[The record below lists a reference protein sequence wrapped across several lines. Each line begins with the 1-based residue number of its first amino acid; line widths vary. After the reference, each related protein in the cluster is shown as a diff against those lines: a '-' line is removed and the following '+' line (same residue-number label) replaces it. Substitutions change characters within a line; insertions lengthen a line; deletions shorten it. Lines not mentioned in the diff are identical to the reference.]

1 MPPED
6 RREAGQG
13 PGSIQYRELA
23 GGRATRQGNRLE
35 PPKHLSTDRGAPWI
49 PWAILALILLAS
61 AAFAFWAGRGTTF
74 RGDDWDLLINRSG
87 FNSDVFLVPHN
98 EHLSALLVVA
108 FKAIPGLFGPH
119 YGALR
124 AGLLILDLAVAIL
137 FFVFARERVGAWLA
151 LLATAPLL
159 LLGGGSD
166 NLLWPTQI
174 GVVGS
179 LASGLGVLIAL
190 DRSLLAAKIGACA
203 LLTISIWFSSDG
215 LFFLAAAIIWLGF
228 SRERWRDLWIV
239 AIPALTYLAW
249 YSGYGGSEFTP
260 ANLRATP
267 QFVLDSAAGGLSAL
281 TGIRP
286 QVGHAKAIG
295 AVGAVLGL
303 AALIVLAVKIRPR
316 LSSRLV
322 AIVAL
327 PLLSWV
333 IIALGR
339 AAAGDPFASRYV
351 YASALFI
358 LMAVLEIVRGERIQK
373 LLSGWR
379 FGVLALVVGISMLS
393 SARILVEKGNDWR
406 SVSEYNVGRVSAVEL
421 TRRTVNPALPLEP
434 LQDMGHTT
442 AGWYLDTVERFGESP
457 VGHTKVAGLG
467 EHGRSAADQVLAVAA
482 PSVFMTPPGKPTAT
496 PPTVDPGWPR
506 PERRGSC
513 LRTAPGQPV
522 SVLVPPGG
530 ISARPQSGYWA
541 TFMLRR
547 FASTYKEAPSHAVTT
562 PTLMIIARDHS
573 HAPWHAR
580 ISSPRAVTICGGR
593 APLDLR
599 RGPVLPSSGPQGCAP
614 ASLGES
620 ECHFRRY

>member
-1 MPPED
+1 MKRFEISLVD
-6 RREAGQG
+6 RRW
-13 PGSIQYRELA
+13 L
-23 GGRATRQGNRLE
+23 
-35 PPKHLSTDRGAPWI
+35 
-49 PWAILALILLAS
+49 PWAALAIVLFVS
-61 AAFAFWAGRGTTF
+61 AVFAFWAGRGTTF
-74 RGDDWDLLINRSG
+74 RGDDWDLLINRGG

-119 YGALR
+119 YGTLR
-124 AGLLILDLAVAIL
+124 LTLLILDLAVAIL
-137 FFVFARERVGAWLA
+137 FFIFARERVGDWLA

-179 LASGLGVLIAL
+179 LASGLGVLILL
-190 DRSLLAAKIGACA
+190 DRSRLAAKVGACA

-215 LFFLAAAIIWLGF
+215 LFFLACAIVWLGF
-228 SRERWRDLWIV
+228 SRPRWRDLWIV

-249 YSGYGGSEFTP
+249 YSAHGASEFTVG
-260 ANLRATP
+260 NLRATP

-286 QVGHAKAIG
+286 QVGQAKAIG
-295 AVGAVLGL
+295 VVGAVLGL
-303 AALIVLAVKIRPR
+303 AALIALAVKVRPR
-316 LSSRLV
+316 LSSRLI

-327 PLLSWV
+327 PLVSWV

-339 AAAGDPFASRYV
+339 AADGDPFASRYV

-358 LMAVLEIVRGERIQK
+358 LMAILEIVRGERIRQ
-373 LLSGWR
+373 LLAGWR
-379 FGVLALVVGISMLS
+379 FVVLALAVGVSMFF

-406 SVSEYNVGRVSAVEL
+406 SVSEYIVARVSAVEL
-421 TRRTVNPALPLEP
+421 TRRTVNPDLMLEP

-442 AGWYLDTVERFGESP
+442 AGWYLNTVERFGEP
-457 VGHTKVAGLG
+457 PIGHTEIAGLG
-467 EHGRSAADQVLAVAA
+467 EHARSAADQVLGVAA
-482 PSVFMTPPGKPTAT
+482 PTVFVAPTGKPTAAA
-496 PPTVDPGWPR
+496 PKADPGWPS

-513 LRTAPGQPV
+513 LRSASGQPV
-522 SVLVPPGG
+522 SLLVPPGG
-530 ISARPQSGYWA
+530 IRVRPQPGYWV

-547 FASTYKEAPSHAVTT
+547 FASSYEEAPSNTVTA
-562 PTLMIIARDHS
+562 PTLMVIARDHS
-573 HAPWHAR
+573 RVPWHAR
-580 ISSPRAVTICGGR
+580 ISSPRPVTICGGR
-593 APLDLR
+593 GALSLR
-599 RGPVLPSSGPQGCAP
+599 RGPMLPTSGAQGCGP
-614 ASLGES
+614 ASLGET

>member
-1 MPPED
+1 M
-6 RREAGQG
+6 
-13 PGSIQYRELA
+13 
-23 GGRATRQGNRLE
+23 GRSR
-35 PPKHLSTDRGAPWI
+35 HLSRERAPRWA
-49 PWAILALILLAS
+49 PWAILALLLLAS

-74 RGDDWDLLINRSG
+74 RGDDWDLLINRGG
-87 FNSDVFLVPHN
+87 FNADVFLVPHN

-124 AGLLILDLAVAIL
+124 LTLLVLDVAVAIL
-137 FFVFARERVGAWLA
+137 FFVFARERVGDWLA
-151 LLATAPLL
+151 LLVTAPLL

-179 LASGLGVLIAL
+179 LASGLGMLILL
-190 DRSLLAAKIGACA
+190 DRSRLAAKIGACA

-215 LFFLAAAIIWLGF
+215 LFFLAAAIVWLAF
-228 SRERWRDLWIV
+228 SRPRRRDLWIV
-239 AIPALTYLAW
+239 AIPAITYLAW
-249 YSGYGGSEFTP
+249 YSGHGASEFTVG
-260 ANLRATP
+260 NLRATP

-295 AVGAVLGL
+295 AIGAVLGL
-303 AALIVLAVKIRPR
+303 AVLIALVIKIRPR

-327 PLLSWV
+327 PLFSWV

-358 LMAVLEIVRGERIQK
+358 LMAVLEIVRGERIRQ

-379 FGVLALVVGISMLS
+379 FAVLALAIGISMLS

-406 SVSEYNVGRVSAVEL
+406 SVSEYIVARVSAVEL
-421 TRRTVNPALPLEP
+421 TRRTVNQDLILEP

-442 AGWYLDTVERFGESP
+442 AGWYLNTVERFGESP
-457 VGHTKVAGLG
+457 IGHTEIAGLG
-467 EHGRSAADQVLAVAA
+467 EQARSAADQVLGFAA
-482 PSVFMTPPGKPTAT
+482 PTVFVTPTGKPTAM
-496 PPTVDPGWPR
+496 PPVTDPGWPS

-513 LRTAPGQPV
+513 LFTASRQPV
-522 SVLVPPGG
+522 SLLVPPGG
-530 ISARPQSGYWA
+530 VSARPQPGYSV
-541 TFMLRR
+541 TFALRR
-547 FASTYKEAPSHAVTT
+547 FASTYAEAPSNMVTE
-562 PTLMIIARDHS
+562 PTLMVIARDHS
-573 HAPWHAR
+573 RAPWHVR
-580 ISSPRAVTICGGR
+580 ISSPKPVMICGGR
-593 APLDLR
+593 GPGSLR
-599 RGPVLPSSGPQGCAP
+599 RGPVLPPNGPQDCSP

-620 ECHFRRY
+620 ECEFKRY

>member
-1 MPPED
+1 LLT
-6 RREAGQG
+6 A
-13 PGSIQYRELA
+13 
-23 GGRATRQGNRLE
+23 GNRLE
-35 PPKHLSTDRGAPWI
+35 PPRHPSTERGARWI

-74 RGDDWDLLINRSG
+74 RGDDWDLLINRGG

-124 AGLLILDLAVAIL
+124 LALVILDVAVTIL

-179 LASGLGVLIAL
+179 LASGLGMLIAL
-190 DRSLLAAKIGACA
+190 DRSRPAAKIGACA

-215 LFFLAAAIIWLGF
+215 LFFLACAIIWLGF

-249 YSGYGGSEFTP
+249 YSGHGASEFTSG
-260 ANLRATP
+260 NLRATP

-281 TGIRP
+281 SGIRP

-303 AALIVLAVKIRPR
+303 AALVALAVKVRPR

-358 LMAVLEIVRGERIQK
+358 LMAVLEIVRGERIQE

-379 FGVLALVVGISMLS
+379 FAVLVLVVGISMLS

-421 TRRTVNPALPLEP
+421 TRRTVNPDLVLEP

-442 AGWYLDTVERFGESP
+442 AGWYLSTVDRFGESP
-457 VGHTKVAGLG
+457 IGQTEIAGLG

-482 PSVFMTPPGKPTAT
+482 PSVFVTHAGKPAT
-496 PPTVDPGWPR
+496 RPPTVDPGWLM
-506 PERRGSC
+506 PERAGSC
-513 LRTAPGQPV
+513 LRTSPGQPV

-530 ISARPQSGYWA
+530 ISVRPKPGYWV

-547 FASTYKEAPSHAVTT
+547 FASTYKEAPSNTVTT
-562 PTLMIIARDHS
+562 PTLMVIARDHS
-573 HAPWHAR
+573 RVPWHTR

-593 APLDLR
+593 GPRDLR
-599 RGPVLPSSGPQGCAP
+599 RGPVLSSSGAQGCAP

>member
-1 MPPED
+1 M
-6 RREAGQG
+6 
-13 PGSIQYRELA
+13 
-23 GGRATRQGNRLE
+23 GRLR
-35 PPKHLSTDRGAPWI
+35 HLSTHRRARWV
-49 PWAILALILLAS
+49 PWAILALILLGS

-74 RGDDWDLLINRSG
+74 RGDDWDLLINRGG

-124 AGLLILDLAVAIL
+124 LTLLVLDLAVAVL
-137 FFVFARERVGAWLA
+137 FFVFARERVGDWLA

-179 LASGLGVLIAL
+179 LASGLGMLILL
-190 DRSLLAAKIGACA
+190 DRSRLAAKVGACA

-215 LFFLAAAIIWLGF
+215 LFFLASAIVWLGF
-228 SRERWRDLWIV
+228 SRTRRRDLWIV
-239 AIPALTYLAW
+239 AIPALTYIAW
-249 YSGYGGSEFTP
+249 YSGHGASEFTVG
-260 ANLRATP
+260 NLRATP

-295 AVGAVLGL
+295 AVGAVAGL
-303 AALIVLAVKIRPR
+303 ALLIFLAVKIRPR

-327 PLLSWV
+327 PLFSWV

-358 LMAVLEIVRGERIQK
+358 LMAALEIVRGERIRR
-373 LLSGWR
+373 LISGWR
-379 FGVLALVVGISMLS
+379 FAVLALAVGVSMLF
-393 SARILVEKGNDWR
+393 SARILAEKGNDWR
-406 SVSEYNVGRVSAVEL
+406 AVSEYNIARVSAVEI
-421 TRRTVNPALPLEP
+421 TRRTVNPDLILEP

-442 AGWYLDTVERFGESP
+442 AGWYLNTVERFGESP
-457 VGHTKVAGLG
+457 IGKTKIAGLA
-467 EHGRSAADQVLAVAA
+467 EPARSAGDQVLAVAS
-482 PSVFMTPPGKPTAT
+482 PSVFVPPTGRPMAT

-522 SVLVPPGG
+522 SFLVPPGG
-530 ISARPQSGYWA
+530 IRVRPQPGYPV

-547 FASTYKEAPSHAVTT
+547 FASGYGEAPSNTVTE
-562 PTLMIIARDHS
+562 PTLMVIARDHS
-573 HAPWHAR
+573 HVPWHTR
-580 ISSPRAVTICGGR
+580 ISSPRPVVVCGGR
-593 APLDLR
+593 GAPSLR
-599 RGPVLPSSGPQGCAP
+599 RGPVLPASGAQGCSP

-620 ECHFRRY
+620 ECDFKRY

>member
-1 MPPED
+1 V
-6 RREAGQG
+6 
-13 PGSIQYRELA
+13 
-23 GGRATRQGNRLE
+23 
-35 PPKHLSTDRGAPWI
+35 
-49 PWAILALILLAS
+49 ILALLLLVS
-61 AAFAFWAGRGTTF
+61 AVFAFWAGRGTTF

-87 FNSDVFLVPHN
+87 FNADVFLVPHN

-124 AGLLILDLAVAIL
+124 LTLLVLDLALAIL
-137 FFVFARERVGAWLA
+137 FFVFARERVGNWLA

-179 LASGLGVLIAL
+179 LASGLGMLILL
-190 DRSLLAAKIGACA
+190 DRLRLSAKIGACA

-215 LFFLAAAIIWLGF
+215 LFFLAAAIVWLGF
-228 SRERWRDLWIV
+228 CRPRWRDLWIV

-249 YSGYGGSEFTP
+249 YSGHGGSEFTVG
-260 ANLRATP
+260 NLRATP

-295 AVGAVLGL
+295 AIGAVLGL
-303 AALIVLAVKIRPR
+303 ALLIALAVKIRPR
-316 LSSRLV
+316 LSSRLA

-327 PLLSWV
+327 PLFSWV

-339 AAAGDPFASRYV
+339 AASGDPFASRYV

-358 LMAVLEIVRGERIQK
+358 LMAVLEIVRGERIRK
-373 LLSGWR
+373 LLAGWR
-379 FGVLALVVGISMLS
+379 FAILALAVGISMLF

-406 SVSEYNVGRVSAVEL
+406 AVSEYNIARVSAVEM
-421 TRRTVNPALPLEP
+421 TRRTVNPDLHLEP

-442 AGWYLDTVERFGESP
+442 AGWYLNTVERFGESP
-457 VGHTKVAGLG
+457 IGQAEIAGLSKPA
-467 EHGRSAADQVLAVAA
+467 RSAGDQVLAVAA
-482 PSVFMTPPGKPTAT
+482 PSVFVDPTGGVAAVPPA
-496 PPTVDPGWPR
+496 VDPGWPQ

-513 LRTAPGQPV
+513 LRTDPGQPV

-530 ISARPQSGYWA
+530 VRVRPQPGYSV
-541 TFMLRR
+541 TFALRR
-547 FASTYKEAPSHAVTT
+547 FASTYAEAPSNTVTA

-573 HAPWHAR
+573 LVPWHTR
-580 ISSPRAVTICGGR
+580 ISSPKPVTICGGKGPR
-593 APLDLR
+593 ALR
-599 RGPVLPSSGPQGCAP
+599 RGPKLPPSGPQGCAP

-620 ECHFRRY
+620 ECEFRRY